1 MTTLADRHEAVRD
14 RVCASK
20 TPMGRD
26 AARRYAAHVCDT
38 TGDVVRA
45 YRCPFS
51 AGAHWHVGHP
61 PSVEGLRAIAAAIR
75 NLDEPRRLA

>member
-1 MTTLADRHEAVRD
+1 MALDRHQAVRE
-14 RVCASK
+14 RVCTSK

-26 AARRYAAHVCDT
+26 AARRYADHICAT
-38 TGDVVRA
+38 TDDVVRA

-51 AGAHWHVGHP
+51 SARHWHVGHP